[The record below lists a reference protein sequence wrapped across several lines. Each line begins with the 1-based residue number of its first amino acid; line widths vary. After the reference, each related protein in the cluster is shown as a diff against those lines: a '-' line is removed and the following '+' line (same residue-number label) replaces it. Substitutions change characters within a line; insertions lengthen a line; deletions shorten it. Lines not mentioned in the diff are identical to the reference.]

1 MSFENKYRVHEV
13 AKDFGKQTKDITQIL
28 TTYATAPKNHMQVLS
43 DKELSIVFEYMT
55 QHNQVADMQAS
66 LATAPKGG
74 ENRGRNDRN
83 DRGGDRN
90 RNDRGD
96 RNGQQGQRRDNRD
109 GGRNDRNDRNDR
121 NGRPGD
127 RGPRNDR
134 NDRGQQNRQG
144 GQNQHNNQAPKSGSQ
159 NNQQAQQPA
168 NRPTSRVP
176 EKKLVDTRK
185 GGNVNL
191 DKYDEHLEAL
201 APERANRMQSGKQ
214 KIQSRNNHRK
224 GATFGNKRRQE
235 EQEKMRKLQL
245 EIAKKTPLTVKIPDE
260 IGVGELASRMKKT
273 GAEVVKQLMKLGVMA
288 SLSEIIDYDTAAL
301 VAMELGCKVEKEVIV
316 TIEEKLIDT
325 AEDKEEDLRFPAP
338 PSSSSWATWTTAR
351 PPCWT
356 ISGTPRSPRA
366 RPAASP
372 RHIGAYQVDVNGSP
386 ITFLDTPG
394 HEAFTAMRARGA
406 MITDI
411 AILVVAAD
419 DGIMPQ
425 TVESINHA
433 KAAEIPIIVAINKMD
448 KPEANPERV
457 KQQLTEY
464 GLVSEEWGGDTICC
478 PISAKTGMGVD
489 NLLEMVVLTAEMRE
503 LKANP
508 NRSAHGAVIEARL
521 DKGRG
526 PVATLLVQNGTLHQ
540 GDVIIAGTAVGRVR
554 AMTDAKGRKI
564 NEAGPSVPVEI
575 TGMGEVPGAGDDFHA
590 VADERMARELVE
602 QRKHE
607 NKMAANSSS
616 QKVTLDDL
624 FSQIQQG
631 ELKDLNIIVKADVQG
646 SAEAV
651 KASLEKLTN
660 EEVRVR
666 VIHCAVGAINE
677 SDVMLASTSNA
688 IIVGFNVRPDANAK
702 DTAARSKVDMRMYR
716 VIYDCINEME
726 AAMKGMLAPKFK
738 EVSLGAAEVREVY
751 KITGAGIIAG
761 CYITEGK
768 VQRNAQIRLV
778 RDGIVVHEGTISSL
792 QRFKDAVKE
801 VAQGYECGIGIEK
814 YSDIKVGDVIEAF
827 IMEQIEV

>member
-1 MSFENKYRVHEV
+1 MSFEKYRVHEV

-28 TTYATAPKNHMQVLS
+28 STYATTPKNHMQVLD
-43 DKELSIVFEYMT
+43 DKELSLVFEYLT
-55 QHNQVADMQAS
+55 QHNQVDDLQTVFAN
-66 LATAPKGG
+66 APKAG
-74 ENRGRNDRN
+74 EAPKNDRPREN
-83 DRGGDRN
+83 
-90 RNDRGD
+90 
-96 RNGQQGQRRDNRD
+96 RDNRD
-109 GGRNDRNDRNDR
+109 GGRKQSAQKRGGEGSKG
-121 NGRPGD
+121 GRSGD
-127 RGPRNDR
+127 RPPRADNPRSGEKDKAP
-134 NDRGQQNRQG
+134 
-144 GQNQHNNQAPKSGSQ
+144 QHNQAQS
-159 NNQQAQQPA
+159 QQPA
-168 NRPTSRVP
+168 NRPTTRVP

-185 GGNVNL
+185 AGNVNL
-191 DKYDEHLEAL
+191 ARYDEHLETL
-201 APERANRMQSGKQ
+201 APERANKMQSGKQ
-214 KIQSRNNHRK
+214 KIQSRGNHRK
-224 GATFGNKRRQE
+224 GANFGNKRRQE
-235 EQEKMRKLQL
+235 EQEKMRRLQL

-273 GAEVVKQLMKLGVMA
+273 GADVVKQLMKLGVMA

-325 AEDKEEDLRFPAP
+325 AEDKEEDLA
-338 PSSSSWATWTTAR
+338 
-351 PPCWT
+351 
-356 ISGTPRSPRA
+356 PRA
-366 RPAASP
+366 PVVVVMGHVDHGKTSLLDYIRNSQVAEGEAGGITQ
-372 RHIGAYQVDVNGSP
+372 HIGAYQVEVNGAP

-433 KAAEIPIIVAINKMD
+433 KAAEIPVIVAINKMD
-448 KPEANPERV
+448 KPEANPDRV

-464 GLVSEEWGGDTICC
+464 GLVTEEWGGDTICC
-478 PISAKTGMGVD
+478 PISAKTGQGID
-489 NLLEMVVLTAEMRE
+489 NLLEMVALTAEMRE

-526 PVATLLVQNGTLHQ
+526 PIATLLVQKGTLHQ

-564 NEAGPSVPVEI
+564 NSAGPSVPVEI

-607 NKMAANSSS
+607 NKMAANAGNS
-616 QKVTLDDL
+616 KVTLDDL
-624 FSQIQQG
+624 FSQIQLG

-702 DTAARSKVDMRMYR
+702 ESAVRMKVDMRMYR

-738 EVSLGAAEVREVY
+738 EVALGTVEVREVY

-761 CYITEGK
+761 CYVTDGK
-768 VQRNAQIRLV
+768 VQRNAQVRLV
-778 RDGIVVHEGTISSL
+778 RDGIVIHEGTIASL

-814 YSDIKVGDVIEAF
+814 YSDIKVGDIIEAF
-827 IMEQIEV
+827 VMEEIER